1 MRHQKIVSWTKYLE
15 MAITVLELNS
25 IARPNEYKSPMIEKI
40 VLANPSGTNTKRTVE
55 TAAL

>member
-1 MRHQKIVSWTKYLE
+1 

-25 IARPNEYKSPMIEKI
+25 IANPIESMSSMAKKTALTI
-40 VLANPSGTNTKRTVE
+40 PKGTNTKRTVE